1 MTNREL
7 EELGKK
13 YYKDRS
19 YKEAAETLSKVKD
32 KKMYPLKVL
41 RLLKICN
48 FKTMQKN
55 ELFNPSFGPMN
66 IILARC
72 RKAFD
77 VIF

>member
-32 KKMYPLKVL
+32 KTEPSMVILVKSLIKLGWRGAP
-41 RLLKICN
+41 
-48 FKTMQKN
+48 Q
-55 ELFNPSFGPMN
+55 ELFN
-66 IILARC
+66 IL
-72 RKAFD
+72 
-77 VIF
+77 